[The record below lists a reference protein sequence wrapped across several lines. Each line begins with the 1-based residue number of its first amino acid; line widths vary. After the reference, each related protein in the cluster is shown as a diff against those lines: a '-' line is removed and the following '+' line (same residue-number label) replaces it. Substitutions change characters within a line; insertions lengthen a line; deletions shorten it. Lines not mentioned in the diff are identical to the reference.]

1 MVTLRSKPKRQYHP
15 RGRHEG
21 HNVQTQNSESEA
33 DLRCGG
39 HQCLLCGTIRSYAV
53 AAIADAEILR
63 KYGTELATRQIS
75 PNRPFK
81 RRTPAGF

>member
-1 MVTLRSKPKRQYHP
+1 MILPFKPEKITIRIVGLSVITFKFKIGEQSGPSKLKRYMSAM
-15 RGRHEG
+15 R
-21 HNVQTQNSESEA
+21 
-33 DLRCGG
+33 
-39 HQCLLCGTIRSYAV
+39 TIRSYAV

>member
-1 MVTLRSKPKRQYHP
+1 MSRI
-15 RGRHEG
+15 
-21 HNVQTQNSESEA
+21 A
-33 DLRCGG
+33 DLIAAHSER
-39 HQCLLCGTIRSYAV
+39 QLCGTIRSYAV

>member
-1 MVTLRSKPKRQYHP
+1 MDCSRWLICAWMAAVR
-15 RGRHEG
+15 
-21 HNVQTQNSESEA
+21 
-33 DLRCGG
+33 
-39 HQCLLCGTIRSYAV
+39 TIRSYAV

>member
-1 MVTLRSKPKRQYHP
+1 MQHCADWALSRHSLRDQLTTAMR
-15 RGRHEG
+15 
-21 HNVQTQNSESEA
+21 
-33 DLRCGG
+33 
-39 HQCLLCGTIRSYAV
+39 TIRSYAV

>member
-1 MVTLRSKPKRQYHP
+1 MSAMR
-15 RGRHEG
+15 
-21 HNVQTQNSESEA
+21 
-33 DLRCGG
+33 
-39 HQCLLCGTIRSYAV
+39 TIRSYAV

>member
-1 MVTLRSKPKRQYHP
+1 MNCSRWLRFAWMA
-15 RGRHEG
+15 
-21 HNVQTQNSESEA
+21 V
-33 DLRCGG
+33 LR
-39 HQCLLCGTIRSYAV
+39 TIRSYAV